1 MGGELDVQMPVQS
14 EGSTEAVQLAS
25 AIREALDTFSSG
37 YLLFDSP
44 DRMRVGTPRVV
55 RLTTRQNLTDLIR
68 QQLQTR
74 GIPPEYLAGILT
86 VVAADL
92 TSPEPGIFVIR
103 PEQSEDAHSPYERI
117 WRVEALKPGSHK
129 LELKVTLT
137 ARIPS
142 RGDVES
148 DPAMFSRPVSVRAGP
163 FYWIVDFVDRNGNAV
178 AGSLAGLLAAGVLW
192 LWWRARQY
200 SALSHR

>member
-1 MGGELDVQMPVQS
+1 MAGPRRPWGRWIARPVQS

-37 YLLFDSP
+37 YLLFESP
-44 DRMRVGTPRVV
+44 DRMRVGTQRVV

-74 GIPPEYLAGILT
+74 
-86 VVAADL
+86 
-92 TSPEPGIFVIR
+92 
-103 PEQSEDAHSPYERI
+103 
-117 WRVEALKPGSHK
+117 
-129 LELKVTLT
+129 
-137 ARIPS
+137 
-142 RGDVES
+142 
-148 DPAMFSRPVSVRAGP
+148 
-163 FYWIVDFVDRNGNAV
+163 
-178 AGSLAGLLAAGVLW
+178 AGLLAAGVLW